1 MADGGLRPAPRAGP
15 PGRVTRDPHRLIARR
30 RPRRRGHAA
39 ARLVRRRVPTPRPLH
54 VSAHAPLTC
63 AIDGSGRM
71 EQVGFRSGDGEI
83 DLLAVDTAWWRRPQ
97 PFELDHEI
105 ATDAYRVFVQ
115 EECYEAVAG
124 TWLTLDAFWINDPAA
139 DDAAS
144 RKLNQ
149 LRAASESG
157 LEIPPTCVTSDPAA
171 AARFIERAGA
181 DSVVYKSFS
190 AHEHAWR
197 ETRLL
202 RRDEPR
208 SARSRSLRAR
218 HLPGVRPGG
227 GRPPRDDH
235 GLALFRHRDPDGADS
250 LSLRLPDGPRAGRR
264 GAVRPG
270 GVEEQL
276 FVLLRRLRLVYGAI
290 DLRLRPTVATS
301 FSRSILRPVALHR
314 RPHRTAADGHLRPA
328 PVESGPPRARAR
340 ADDGRVTAG

>member
-1 MADGGLRPAPRAGP
+1 MRTGSSS
-15 PGRVTRDPHRLIARR
+15 RR
-30 RPRRRGHAA
+30 
-39 ARLVRRRVPTPRPLH
+39 
-54 VSAHAPLTC
+54 
-63 AIDGSGRM
+63 
-71 EQVGFRSGDGEI
+71 
-83 DLLAVDTAWWRRPQ
+83 
-97 PFELDHEI
+97 
-105 ATDAYRVFVQ
+105 
-115 EECYEAVAG
+115 CYEAVAG

-202 RRDEPR
+202 RRDE
-208 SARSRSLRAR
+208 
-218 HLPGVRPGG
+218 
-227 GRPPRDDH
+227 
-235 GLALFRHRDPDGADS
+235 LALLDRVRYAPVIFQEFVPAEAD
-250 LSLRLPDGPRAGRR
+250 LRVTIMGSHCFATAIRTAPTAYRYDYRMDLERA
-264 GAVRPG
+264 AVEPFELPG

-290 DLRLRPTVATS
+290 DLRLTPDGRYVFLEVNPPAS
-301 FSRSILRPVALHR
+301 GSSSK
-314 RPHRTAADGHLRPA
+314 PHRTAADGHLRPA

-340 ADDGRVTAG
+340 AG